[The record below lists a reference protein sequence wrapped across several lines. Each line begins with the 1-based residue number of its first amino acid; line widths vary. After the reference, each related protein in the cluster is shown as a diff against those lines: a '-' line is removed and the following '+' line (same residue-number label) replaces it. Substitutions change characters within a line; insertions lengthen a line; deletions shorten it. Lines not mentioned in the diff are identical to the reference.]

1 VAVPLLILAEGPASR
16 LTARLL
22 QQFVHSGVVPPSAH
36 AAFQAAVQ
44 RAVRLRDSTLPWIAI
59 FAVVVAFVTL
69 SEVVFH
75 AHEVDW
81 ALATR
86 EQIGF
91 GGLWYLYV
99 GRSIFLILVLGWL
112 WRIVLLAM
120 LLWRIARLDLS
131 LVPTHADRT
140 AGLGFLD
147 RLPTVFA
154 PLALALGTVL
164 ASRWAHD
171 AVYHGQSL
179 ATLRLEMV
187 AFVVACVVIFTLP
200 LFSFA
205 GPLKRVK
212 KQALLDYGTLVGRH
226 GRLVHQ
232 RWIEG
237 KQIGEQPVL
246 EAPELGPVAD
256 IAALFD
262 AVKRM
267 RPIPFGKASVLPV
280 ILAAVLPIVAVLTLQ
295 FPVKDIALKLL
306 KAVL

>member
-1 VAVPLLILAEGPASR
+1 
-16 LTARLL
+16 
-22 QQFVHSGVVPPSAH
+22 
-36 AAFQAAVQ
+36 
-44 RAVRLRDSTLPWIAI
+44 
-59 FAVVVAFVTL
+59 
-69 SEVVFH
+69 
-75 AHEVDW
+75 
-81 ALATR
+81 
-86 EQIGF
+86 
-91 GGLWYLYV
+91 
-99 GRSIFLILVLGWL
+99 
-112 WRIVLLAM
+112 
-120 LLWRIARLDLS
+120 
-131 LVPTHADRT
+131 
-140 AGLGFLD
+140 
-147 RLPTVFA
+147 
-154 PLALALGTVL
+154 
-164 ASRWAHD
+164 
-171 AVYHGQSL
+171 
-179 ATLRLEMV
+179 
-187 AFVVACVVIFTLP
+187 VIFTLP